1 MKAKITVAKFVK
13 QDLKEATSW
22 YNKAREGLGLL
33 LLNEVNEK
41 VKQISENPLA
51 YEIKYSNIRVAFT
64 QKFPYGIHF
73 EFLEDQNQIIIL
85 AVLHTAVNPQIWK
98 ER

>member
-1 MKAKITVAKFVK
+1 MKAKIAVSKFVE

-22 YNKAREGLGLL
+22 YNKAREGLGPLL
-33 LLNEVNEK
+33 LKEVNEK
-41 VKQISENPLA
+41 VIQISENPLA

-85 AVLHTAVNPQIWK
+85 AVLHTSVNPDVWK
-98 ER
+98 DR

>member
-1 MKAKITVAKFVK
+1 MKAKIAVAKFVK

-22 YNKAREGLGLL
+22 YNKARDGLGSLL
-33 LLNEVNEK
+33 LKEVNEK
-41 VKQISENPLA
+41 VIQISENPLA
-51 YEIKYSNIRVAFT
+51 YEIKYSNIRVAFM

-85 AVLHTAVNPQIWK
+85 ADFHTSVNPQIWMD
-98 ER
+98 R